1 MSVLVTGGA
10 GFIGSHLVDKLVAQ
24 GEEVTVIDDLS
35 EGRTVNISGHLK
47 SGSVRLVV
55 GSILDRPLMLSLIA
69 SASVVYHLAAIVGV
83 DKAYQESYKML
94 KTNIEGTQTVLETCK
109 QFSVNVVLAS
119 SSEVY
124 GKNLNVPVIETD
136 DTVLGKTSIPRWG
149 YAVTKLANEHL
160 AWSFKS
166 DIAVAL
172 LRYFNCYGPRLHPF
186 GYYSFVISLFIK
198 QALKG
203 LPITVHG
210 DGQQTR
216 SFTYIDDTIDATVAA
231 SKISQTETFNIC
243 RPIQTSI
250 SDLAV
255 LVKKLTGSKSPIVKQ
270 PRPKIFEPFEETRHR
285 NGTIDKAKKQ
295 LDFNP
300 DIDLETG
307 INRTIEWLE
316 PRLYELEKEQAAS

>member
-35 EGRTVNISGHLK
+35 EGRTVNISPHLE
-47 SGSVRLVV
+47 SGRVRLVI
-55 GSILDRPLMLSLIA
+55 GSILDHALMNSLIE

-94 KTNIEGTQTVLETCK
+94 KTNIEGTQTVLEVCRR
-109 QFSVNVVLAS
+109 FGVRVVLAS
-119 SSEVY
+119 SSEIY
-124 GKNLNVPVIETD
+124 GKNLNVPVLETD
-136 DTVLGKTSIPRWG
+136 DTVLGRTSIPRWG

-160 AWSFKS
+160 AWSFKNE
-166 DIAVAL
+166 IPIAL

-198 QALKG
+198 QALKRV
-203 LPITVHG
+203 PITVHG

-216 SFTYIDDTIDATVAA
+216 SFTYIDDTVDATIAA

-250 SDLAV
+250 SDLAE

-285 NGTIDKAKKQ
+285 NGTIDKAKRL

-300 DIDLETG
+300 EIDLETG
-307 INRTIEWLE
+307 VVKTIRWLQ
-316 PRLYELEKEQAAS
+316 PRLDELEQEQAA